1 MSAGARLTVMRLA
14 GRARPEAISA
24 DRTRSR
30 DSATALSPRPTMV
43 KATVPE
49 AICTWT
55 STGRASTP
63 SKATVDT
70 RATMSAPRPGSPMG
84 QNVCRTSARAQ
95 AVKWA
100 GPNRVW
106 SELESSRRILAN
118 KRISYGSATVP
129 NLSWLALGSKCLPLF
144 AVPRQRGADSI
155 PATDKKFNTLFLS

>member
-1 MSAGARLTVMRLA
+1 MRLA

-24 DRTRSR
+24 ERTRSR

-70 RATMSAPRPGSPMG
+70 RATISAPRPGS
-84 QNVCRTSARAQ
+84 
-95 AVKWA
+95 
-100 GPNRVW
+100 
-106 SELESSRRILAN
+106 
-118 KRISYGSATVP
+118 
-129 NLSWLALGSKCLPLF
+129 
-144 AVPRQRGADSI
+144 
-155 PATDKKFNTLFLS
+155 